1 MNKAR
6 GRCGIFLVLIIDPAY
21 RGDMSDFTPLPSGP
35 PRGNPMRD
43 VASLIA
49 GQTLLQVAGGLLNVW
64 LPLQMQALHFSG
76 SQIGFVASAYGLG
89 FLAGAWFAPNM
100 LRAIGAIRSYAAAAS
115 MACVTT
121 LLLYAS
127 DSAWAW
133 AISRFFAGGAIAVMF
148 AAAEG
153 WMASAIPNARRGD
166 VTGFYMLCT
175 KLGLV
180 SGPFI
185 IGFTHPEPNAAGPIM
200 AAAAF
205 LALSLIPISIA
216 DTTPPPPATVLRML
230 PSRLFK
236 LAPAAFVAAVGSGL
250 VNGAVLSLA
259 PLYASERGGAQAA
272 ATFQAAAWIGSL
284 LVQWHA
290 GRLSDRMDRRIV
302 LATLIGV
309 PAVAAF
315 VLATFGA
322 DLSLA
327 LNTLLFAIWGA
338 GALSYYGI
346 AVAHLGDR
354 TPRSELPAASSGL
367 LFVWAGGTIV
377 GPAIGGLLVEI
388 TGSALSIFWQAGVVS
403 AIMVPWVLWRTAR
416 RPAVPRDEKVGF
428 GPVQTNSV
436 LGQILAM
443 SRKSSESE
451 EPDSKP

>member
-1 MNKAR
+1 MSE
-6 GRCGIFLVLIIDPAY
+6 PA
-21 RGDMSDFTPLPSGP
+21 LNPSGS
-35 PRGNPMRD
+35 PRPNPMRD

-49 GQTLLQVAGGLLNVW
+49 GQTLLQIAGGLLNVW
-64 LPLQMQALHFSG
+64 LPLQMHALAFTG
-76 SQIGFVASAYGLG
+76 SQIGLVASAFGVG

-115 MACVTT
+115 IACVTT
-121 LLLYAS
+121 LLLHAT
-127 DSAWAW
+127 DTAGGW
-133 AISRFFAGGAIAVMF
+133 AISRLVAGMAIAVMF

-153 WMASAIPNARRGD
+153 WMAAAIPNARRGD

-205 LALSLIPISIA
+205 FALSLVPISIA

-230 PSRLFK
+230 PNRLFS
-236 LAPAAFVAAVGSGL
+236 LAPAAFVAALGSGL

-272 ATFQAAAWIGSL
+272 AAFQAAAWIGSL

-290 GRLSDRMDRRIV
+290 GRLSDRIDRRIV
-302 LATLIGV
+302 LAFLIGI

-315 VLATFGA
+315 VLALAGSGLSITINTILFG
-322 DLSLA
+322 
-327 LNTLLFAIWGA
+327 IWGA

-354 TPRSELPAASSGL
+354 TPRTEMAAASSGL
-367 LFVWAGGTIV
+367 LFVWAGGTIL
-377 GPAIGGLLVEI
+377 GPAIGGVLVEVS
-388 TGSALSIFWQAGVVS
+388 GSALSIFWQAGIVS
-403 AIMVPWVLWRTAR
+403 AIMVPWVLWRTAA
-416 RPAVPRDEKVGF
+416 RPAPAPEDKIGF
-428 GPVQTNSV
+428 RPVQTNSV
-436 LGQILAM
+436 LGHILAM
-443 SRKSSESE
+443 GRKSSE
-451 EPDSKP
+451 PGDPPAKP